1 MTIRKLFETGY
12 TSKMPGTE
20 DGVKEIQKVYSP
32 CYGSPFMPLPVKTYS
47 DMLMDRVIENECNV
61 FLVNT
66 GMNSEG
72 KRFPLNDTRN
82 YIKKV
87 LNNNY
92 ETKNIEWT
100 NPIQPCKVG
109 TIELSEII

>member
-1 MTIRKLFETGY
+1 
-12 TSKMPGTE
+12 
-20 DGVKEIQKVYSP
+20 
-32 CYGSPFMPLPVKTYS
+32 MPLPVKTYS

-82 YIKKV
+82 CIKKV
-87 LNNNY
+87 LDYDY
-92 ETKNIEWT
+92 EIEEMEWT

-109 TIELSEII
+109 TITLYKVN